1 MKTNLKRILSVVMA
15 LVLVVGVFPAA
26 AFAAQENTLT
36 EGSYLVPVASLTS
49 AAPIPAVAQEF
60 AKAFGTQVQVDV
72 DADGQMTA
80 ILAPQHMVVNVGG
93 EYHCNIL
100 KTRAG
105 EALGT
110 VLETKTELVT
120 PTFGVPDVT
129 ENMECPA
136 KISQVLPAANEDGS
150 FNLEVTADF
159 MNGMFG
165 GLDVD
170 HWMDVVL
177 SLDFSKAESLE
188 AAPSYEFGTAKTVL
202 VPGEYELPV
211 SMMKENNH
219 DKPSMAGTCIKGGS
233 LLVNE
238 DGSAVVT
245 LKLGPVSVMGITG
258 WANQW
263 KIFNE
268 YNTTSATTDCQ
279 VLEQDAEG
287 HETAVSFTLPY
298 SDQDGVYCQMYVEAM
313 RMTSEAFLK
322 LDFAHAVPNGT
333 DPTDP
338 VDPDPTDPEP
348 TDPEPTDPEP
358 SEPAAPTYE
367 FGTAKTVLLPGE
379 YDLPISM
386 MNASN
391 IEKPSMAGSCVL
403 GGSLVVNEDGS
414 AKVTMKLGPVS
425 VMGLTGWSSQWE
437 IFNEFNMTS
446 STTACEIVS
455 RDEEGHETAVSFML
469 PFNDQDGVYGKMF
482 VEVMNMNPEA
492 YLKLDFANATVPQ
505 EPEKPQLF
513 EDGNYYVDIV
523 LSNAFK
529 DEPSMGNKAFEHN
542 AKALLT
548 VENGVVTKV
557 QMGSNPVRMGTI
569 YSAITEI
576 KVDGQDVTVVEAQ
589 PLTTMNG
596 EQEVGQ
602 YDYVK
607 SFSFSMPQAGQPVD
621 AENATFVPVTFL
633 VPDTPMGNAPME
645 ARIKFCWAAAAKT
658 EDVTLET
665 NAVCGG
671 DKQLVLVDDFYGVTL
686 KAIEANLSLDAQ
698 LEVSA
703 AAGDELK
710 SAEQAMIGVDR
721 YWDAFRILT
730 TVNGEAI
737 APTGSVTLIFSGA
750 DENTAVYRITPEGMR
765 IPVMGFLKGDSYV
778 INARQ
783 LGLYVV
789 AGKPVAHFTDVP
801 AGYWAEDAIQF
812 VVKEGLFEGTSATTF
827 APKDAMTRGMFVTVL
842 GRLAGV
848 KDDYKVTDQF
858 TDVKADAYFAPY
870 VAWAVDAGIAKGVS
884 DTAFNPYKPISRQ
897 EMAVL
902 LYRFCQAQN
911 IELDKTTAAVDFTDK
926 AEISAYAL
934 EAVNA
939 IAAADLMEGNAD
951 HSFEPQANAL
961 RAQVA
966 AVLMRLVVSY
976 GL

>member
-1 MKTNLKRILSVVMA
+1 MKTNLKRILSVVLA

-26 AFAAQENTLT
+26 AYAAAEDTLA
-36 EGSYLVPVASLTS
+36 EGSYLVPITSLTS

-60 AKAFGTQVQVDV
+60 TKSFGTELQVDV
-72 DADGQMTA
+72 DADGRMTA
-80 ILAPQHMVVNVGG
+80 ILAPQHLVVNVGG
-93 EYHCNIL
+93 SYHCNIL

-120 PTFGVPDVT
+120 PTFGKPDVT
-129 ENMECPA
+129 QEIQVPA
-136 KISQVLPAANEDGS
+136 RISQVLPAANEDGS

-177 SLDFSKAESLE
+177 SLDFSKAQPLE

-202 VPGEYELPV
+202 LPGEYELPV
-211 SMMKENNH
+211 SMMKADKHE
-219 DKPSMAGTCIKGGS
+219 KPSMAGSCIKGGT

-245 LKLGPVSVMGITG
+245 LKLGPVSVMGLTG

-263 KIFNE
+263 KVFNE
-268 YNTTSATTDCQ
+268 FDTTSAATDCQ
-279 VLEQDAEG
+279 VVEQDEEG
-287 HETAVSFTLPY
+287 HETAISFTLPY
-298 SDQDGVYCQMYVEAM
+298 TDQDGVYCQMYVALM
-313 RMTSEAFLK
+313 TMTSEAFLK
-322 LDFAHAVPNGT
+322 LDFAEAVRIGT
-333 DPTDP
+333 DPSVP
-338 VDPDPTDPEP
+338 VE
-348 TDPEPTDPEP
+348 
-358 SEPAAPTYE
+358 PTYE

-386 MNASN
+386 MNAAN

-403 GGSLVVNEDGS
+403 GGSLIVNEDGS
-414 AKVTMKLGPVS
+414 AKVIMNLGPVN

-437 IFNEFNMTS
+437 IYNEFNTTS
-446 STTACEIVS
+446 ASTPCQVVETDA
-455 RDEEGHETAVSFML
+455 EGHETAVSFTL
-469 PFNDQDGVYGKMF
+469 PYNDQDGVYGKMF
-482 VEVMNMNPEA
+482 VEVMSMNPDA

-505 EPEKPQLF
+505 ESQVF

-523 LSNAFK
+523 LSNAYK

-542 AKALLT
+542 AKALVT
-548 VENGVVTKV
+548 VENGVVTTV

-576 KVDGQDVTVVEAQ
+576 EVDGQAVTVVEAQ

-596 EQEVGQ
+596 EQEISQ
-602 YDYVK
+602 YDYIK
-607 SFSFSMPQAGQPVD
+607 SFSFTMPQAGQPAD
-621 AENATFVPVTFL
+621 AETALFVPVTFL

-645 ARIKFCWAAAAKT
+645 ARFKFCWATAAKT

-665 NAVCGG
+665 SSACGG
-671 DKQLVLVDDFYGVTL
+671 DKQIVLEDPFYGITL
-686 KAIEANLSLDAQ
+686 KAIETYLSPDAE
-698 LEVSA
+698 LKVSA
-703 AAGDELK
+703 AAGEELET
-710 SAEQAMIGVDR
+710 AEKAMIGIDK
-721 YWDAFRILT
+721 YWDAYRIAA
-730 TVNGEAI
+730 TVNGEEA

-750 DENTAVYRITPEGMR
+750 DENTAIYRITPEGAR
-765 IPVMGFLKGDSYV
+765 IPVKGFLKGDSYV
-778 INARQ
+778 ISARQ

-789 AGKPVAHFTDVP
+789 TGKPVAHFTDVP
-801 AGYWAEDAIQF
+801 EGYWAEDAIQF
-812 VVKEGLFEGTSATTF
+812 VVKEGLFAGTSETTF
-827 APKDAMTRGMFVTVL
+827 APRAAMTRGMFVTVL

-848 KDDYKVTDQF
+848 KEDYSVTDQF
-858 TDVKADAYFAPY
+858 QDVKADAYFAPY

-884 DTAFNPYKPISRQ
+884 DTAFNPYKPVSRQ

-902 LYRFCQAQN
+902 LYRFCQSQD
-911 IELDKTTAAVDFTDK
+911 IELDKTTAAVDFSDK
-926 AEISAYAL
+926 DQISAYAV

-951 HSFEPQANAL
+951 RSFRPQADAQ

-966 AVLMRLVVSY
+966 AVLMRLMVSY

>member
-1 MKTNLKRILSVVMA
+1 MKTNLKRILSVVLA

-26 AFAAQENTLT
+26 AFAAAEDTLA
-36 EGSYLVPVASLTS
+36 EGSYLVPITGLTS

-60 AKAFGTQVQVDV
+60 AKAFGTQAQVDV
-72 DADGQMTA
+72 DANGQMTA
-80 ILAPQHMVVNVGG
+80 ILAPRHLVVNLGG
-93 EYHCNIL
+93 SYHCNIL

-129 ENMECPA
+129 KDIECPA
-136 KISQVLPAANEDGS
+136 KISQVLPAASEDGS
-150 FNLEVTADF
+150 FKLEVTADF

-165 GLDVD
+165 GLDAD
-170 HWMDVVL
+170 HWMDVAL
-177 SLDFSKAESLE
+177 SLDFSKAEPLE

-211 SMMKENNH
+211 SMMKADKH

-258 WANQW
+258 WASDW
-263 KIFNE
+263 KVFKA
-268 YNTTSATTDCQ
+268 YDLTSDTVPCQ
-279 VLEQDAEG
+279 VVERDEKD

-298 SDQDGVYCQMYVEAM
+298 SDQDGVYCQMFVSAM
-313 RMTSEAFLK
+313 SMTSEAFLK
-322 LDFAHAVPNGT
+322 LDFAEAVRIGG
-333 DPTDP
+333 
-338 VDPDPTDPEP
+338 EP
-348 TDPEPTDPEP
+348 TNPEVPET
-358 SEPAAPTYE
+358 PTYA
-367 FGTAKTVLLPGE
+367 FGTAKTVLVPGE

-403 GGSLVVNEDGS
+403 GGRLTVQEDGS
-414 AKVTMKLGPVS
+414 AKVIMNLGPVN

-446 STTACEIVS
+446 ETTACEVLT

-469 PFNDQDGVYGKMF
+469 PFHDQDGVYGKMF
-482 VEVMNMNPEA
+482 VEAMNMNPEA
-492 YLKLDFANATVPQ
+492 YLKLDFANATPAQEPQ
-505 EPEKPQLF
+505 EPQVF

-523 LSNAFK
+523 LSNAYK

-542 AKALLT
+542 TKALLT
-548 VENGVVTKV
+548 IENGVVTTV
-557 QMGSNPVRMGTI
+557 QMGTNPVRMGTI

-576 KVDGQDVTVVEAQ
+576 KVDGQDVTVVEEQ

-596 EQEVGQ
+596 EQDIGR
-602 YDYVK
+602 YAYIK
-607 SFSFSMPQAGQPVD
+607 SFTFSMPQAGQPVD
-621 AENATFVPVTFL
+621 AQTAAFVPVTFL
-633 VPDTPMGNAPME
+633 VPDTPMGNAPMD
-645 ARIKFCWAAAAKT
+645 ARLKFCWETAAET
-658 EDVTLET
+658 EDLTLET
-665 NAVCGG
+665 SDVCGG
-671 DKQLVLVDDFYGVTL
+671 DRQVVLEDAFYGITL
-686 KAIEANLSLDAQ
+686 KAIETYLSLDAK

-703 AAGDELK
+703 AAGEELET
-710 SAEQAMIGVDR
+710 AEKAMLGVDR
-721 YWDAFRILT
+721 YWDAYRIGT
-730 TVNGEAI
+730 TVNGEEV
-737 APTGSVTLIFSGA
+737 APTGSVTLLFSGA
-750 DENTAVYRITPEGMR
+750 DENTAIYRITPEGAR
-765 IPVMGFLKGDSYV
+765 IPVKGFLKGDSYV
-778 INARQ
+778 ISARQ

-789 AGKPVAHFTDVP
+789 TGKPVAHFTDVP
-801 AGYWAEDAIQF
+801 EGYWAEDAIQF
-812 VVKEGLFEGTSATTF
+812 VVKEGLFAGTSETTF
-827 APKDAMTRGMFVTVL
+827 SPKAAMTRGMFVTVL

-848 KDDYKVTDQF
+848 KDDYAVTDRF
-858 TDVKADAYFAPY
+858 SDVKADAYFAPY
-870 VAWAVDAGIAKGVS
+870 VAWAVDTGIAKGVS
-884 DTAFNPYKPISRQ
+884 DTAFNPYKPVSRQ

-902 LYRFCQAQN
+902 LYRFCQDQG
-911 IELDKTTAAVDFTDK
+911 IELDKTTAAVDFADK
-926 AEISAYAL
+926 DQISAYAV

-939 IAAADLMEGNAD
+939 IAAADLMEGNTD
-951 HSFEPQANAL
+951 RSFRPQADAL

-966 AVLMRLVVSY
+966 AVLMRFVVSC